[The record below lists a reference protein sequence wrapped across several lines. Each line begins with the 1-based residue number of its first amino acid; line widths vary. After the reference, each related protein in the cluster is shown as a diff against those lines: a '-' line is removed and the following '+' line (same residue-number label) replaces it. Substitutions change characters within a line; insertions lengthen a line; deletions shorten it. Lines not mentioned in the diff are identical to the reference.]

1 MAGPPRSS
9 PIDELLWREAMWSDL
24 KTHSDWPFLKPED
37 LRKLRLYGG
46 AAGIWLD
53 KSVTGTIHPAGVAVS
68 VLHTGKHYDD
78 EFDSDGIIY
87 HYPTTNRSAGH
98 DASEIEGVKQAGF
111 LRIPIFVIL
120 RKGKLREV
128 RRGWVMDHDDQNRLF
143 LIEFGQERPVEIA
156 VQVDQPFTAKV
167 QRKLTPDLVV
177 RAERNPRFKFEVV
190 KRHSGVCAVSGLS
203 VVEMLDGAHVVPVS
217 SGGSDDPR
225 NGLLLS
231 ASHHRAYDKHLWT
244 INPKTL
250 DIETTVKGPSLK
262 MMKFEVSSVKHLLS
276 NGALPH
282 PDALEMRYELF
293 EKSNS

>member
-1 MAGPPRSS
+1 
-9 PIDELLWREAMWSDL
+9 
-24 KTHSDWPFLKPED
+24 
-37 LRKLRLYGG
+37 
-46 AAGIWLD
+46 
-53 KSVTGTIHPAGVAVS
+53 
-68 VLHTGKHYDD
+68 
-78 EFDSDGIIY
+78 
-87 HYPTTNRSAGH
+87 
-98 DASEIEGVKQAGF
+98 
-111 LRIPIFVIL
+111 
-120 RKGKLREV
+120 
-128 RRGWVMDHDDQNRLF
+128 
-143 LIEFGQERPVEIA
+143 
-156 VQVDQPFTAKV
+156 
-167 QRKLTPDLVV
+167 
-177 RAERNPRFKFEVV
+177 
-190 KRHSGVCAVSGLS
+190 
-203 VVEMLDGAHVVPVS
+203 MLDGAHVVPVS